1 MLWNQIDVGLVGLV
15 GYEAYD
21 RAVKRIAR
29 CLLALF
35 ALLAFAAKPSAAE
48 AVKDLAQPTSYVDDL
63 AGVIDPDA
71 KAQMEALGAE
81 VEREAHATIEIV
93 TIHSLDGDTV
103 EDFATQLEDKWK
115 VGPKGTNRGVI
126 LLFAITDHKRRIE
139 VGYGLEGVL
148 NDAKVGDIGR
158 TMVPDLQAGNY
169 GSAILGGERQIADD
183 IAKDAGVTLTPLPGR
198 PQQRRTAQRSNG
210 LGILPF
216 IGLVLFLMF
225 LFGGRGGRGGRGG
238 GGGGGWLPWFLI
250 GNMLGSGRR
259 YDGGGGFGGGD
270 GGGGGGFGGGGGD
283 DGGFSGGFG
292 GGSGGGGA
300 SGDW

>member
-1 MLWNQIDVGLVGLV
+1 M
-15 GYEAYD
+15 
-21 RAVKRIAR
+21 
-29 CLLALF
+29 
-35 ALLAFAAKPSAAE
+35 LLAFAGTPLVAE

-81 VEREAHATIEIV
+81 VERETHATIEIV
-93 TIHSLDGDTV
+93 TIHSLDGAAI
-103 EDFATQLEDKWK
+103 EEFATELENKWK
-115 VGPKGTNRGVI
+115 VGPKGTDRGVI
-126 LLFAITDHKRRIE
+126 MLFAINDHKRRIE

-158 TMVPDLQAGNY
+158 GMVPDLQAGDY
-169 GSAILGGERQIADD
+169 GSAILGGERQIAAD
-183 IAKDAGVTLTPLPGR
+183 IAQDAGVTLTPLPGQPEQR
-198 PQQRRTAQRSNG
+198 QRSTGRRTG
-210 LGILPF
+210 LGIGPF
-216 IGLVLFLMF
+216 LLIGVFLLLLFR
-225 LFGGRGGRGGRGG
+225 GGRGGRGGGG

-259 YDGGGGFGGGD
+259 YGDGGGFGGGGFGGGD
-270 GGGGGGFGGGGGD
+270 GGGGGGGSD
-283 DGGFSGGFG
+283 DGGFGGGFG